1 MNGKPL
7 SRIDNEL
14 DLGIHISSDLKWSR
28 QEGEAANRGN
38 MVLRQL
44 RRVFKCWTKTNFKL
58 LYSTFIRPHLEYA
71 VAAWCP
77 YAKKDIVILE
87 RVQRRAT
94 KLVRSI
100 KHFKYEDRLAVLGL
114 TTLKQRR
121 ERGDLI
127 EYYKITNGISKLD
140 LHNPNNC
147 VTL

>member
-1 MNGKPL
+1 M
-7 SRIDNEL
+7 
-14 DLGIHISSDLKWSR
+14 
-28 QEGEAANRGN
+28 AAG
-38 MVLRQL
+38 
-44 RRVFKCWTKTNFKL
+44 
-58 LYSTFIRPHLEYA
+58 
-71 VAAWCP
+71 CP

-100 KHFKYEDRLAVLGL
+100 KHLKYEDRLAVLGL

-140 LHNPNNC
+140 LHNPNKLCNSIS
-147 VTL
+147 VMGPAGNLRRPKHRLVKQMTKIKQRENFLLNRVVSNWNMLPEEVVNATSKNSFKNRLDQHWNN